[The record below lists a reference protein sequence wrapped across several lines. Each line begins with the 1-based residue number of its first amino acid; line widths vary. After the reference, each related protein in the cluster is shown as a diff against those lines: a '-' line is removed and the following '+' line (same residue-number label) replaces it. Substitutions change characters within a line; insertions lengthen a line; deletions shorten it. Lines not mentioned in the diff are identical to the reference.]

1 MIQSRLHVVHQIN
14 ILSHYMDGIRDVLQS
29 PILFLSPLKLN
40 TALKVCLM
48 DYSVLSDDGLQGTCG
63 SISYPISKDH

>member
-1 MIQSRLHVVHQIN
+1 
-14 ILSHYMDGIRDVLQS
+14 MDGICDVLQS

-48 DYSVLSDDGLQGTCG
+48 DYSVLSDDGRQGTCG